1 MKQKKRSHD
10 YHLGLQKLKQH
21 LIRTAAPSKKKKDSG
36 GELARDFVALLI
48 FSLFNKSSLIDI
60 LRSTASYSTPW
71 FVRVRVAF
79 IAGGMDS
86 CEARACSPGHPR
98 STVPREC
105 LMMTAPYGAVSD
117 EPRHQIEFDNT

>member
-1 MKQKKRSHD
+1 MR
-10 YHLGLQKLKQH
+10 
-21 LIRTAAPSKKKKDSG
+21 AC

-98 STVPREC
+98 STVPREY
-105 LMMTAPYGAVSD
+105 LMMTAPYPWSADGAVSD
-117 EPRHQIEFDNT
+117 EPRHQQRR